1 MSSGGSPESPFAL
14 VDHIVD
20 QIVDEPDTE
29 IAPWDGRRVPVT
41 LLGGY
46 LGVGKTTVLNHL
58 LARTDRP
65 IAVLVNDVGEI
76 NIDHRLIARRH
87 GDVVELTDGCICC
100 SLSDGLGKAF
110 DDLRARHQAPD
121 HLVIELSGVA
131 DPAQVVPWARSN
143 GFRLDG
149 VVVLVDVEQFPA
161 RLADPITGPLIRRQL
176 RVADLALVTKTDLVD
191 EATTGRVVAEVG
203 RLTDGAPIA
212 RSNDPEVVAGLLDMG
227 TRRPGGVDDTPPPSL
242 FDAHRTSVITLSD
255 PVDRNELDEL
265 LDALE
270 PEVVRAKG
278 VARMPDGERLLI
290 QVVGARRAITPLPVA
305 EDQQPTDLVVISLP

>member
-1 MSSGGSPESPFAL
+1 MSPGGRPQSRPAL
-14 VDHIVD
+14 VDRFD
-20 QIVDEPDTE
+20 DEPDTE

-46 LGVGKTTVLNHL
+46 LGVGKTTVLNRL

-110 DDLRARHQAPD
+110 DGLRARPQPPD

-149 VVVLVDVEQFPA
+149 IVVLVDAEQFPD
-161 RLADPITGPLIRRQL
+161 RLADPVTGPLIRRQL
-176 RVADLALVTKTDLVD
+176 QVADLALVTKTDLVD
-191 EATTGRVVAEVG
+191 GATAQRVAADVG
-203 RLTDGAPIA
+203 GLTDGAPVG
-212 RSNDPEVVAGLLDMG
+212 RSSDPDVVAGLLDTG
-227 TRRPGGVDDTPPPSL
+227 TRRPGGVDDTPSPTL
-242 FDAHRTSVITLSD
+242 FDAHRTSVVTLPD
-255 PVDRNELDEL
+255 PVDRHEIDRL

-270 PEVVRAKG
+270 PDVVRAKG
-278 VARMPDGERLLI
+278 VARTPDGQRLLI
-290 QVVGARRAITPLPVA
+290 QVVGARRAVTPLPAA
-305 EDQQPTDLVVISLP
+305 EDQPPTDLVVISLP